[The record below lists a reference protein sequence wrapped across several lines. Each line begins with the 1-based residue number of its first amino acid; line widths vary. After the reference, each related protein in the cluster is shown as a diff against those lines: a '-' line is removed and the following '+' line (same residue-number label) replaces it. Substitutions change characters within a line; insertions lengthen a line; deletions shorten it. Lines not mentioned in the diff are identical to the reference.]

1 MNKEL
6 AKTLTLALVNY
17 IDENRPEDTMDC
29 SSGECVSLEKAFTE
43 ENFDS
48 VEALIN
54 KKLSRLT
61 EFEQALSNYL
71 KNDFEYFHTQKWDEK
86 KWNDVIRTQ
95 SKELIAIAREQL
107 IKDGYIIEKKAFHD
121 AVEKVSPEVMK
132 DVSDNVDKKEKELT
146 EFQDAVRVMIT
157 KALTTHTKDGNG
169 REMSCTV
176 FIDDDTAILLSVG
189 LLELAKKE
197 LARRDEVIT
206 LDKLPPYDKGFQDG
220 KAEAMADLERTYF
233 NNPDKLP
240 KWLKDDI
247 ARRELNAHTKGYNK
261 GYEVATKLYS
271 APSFIPYSP
280 LYQSRPLCWEP
291 GGTCTNPQMDCINCP
306 RRNTGGGFSTSSG
319 TSTSKAKG

>member
-17 IDENRPEDTMDC
+17 IDENRPEGTMDC

-43 ENFDS
+43 ENFDR
-48 VEALIN
+48 VETLIN

-61 EFEQALSNYL
+61 EFETHL
-71 KNDFEYFHTQKWDEK
+71 KWLIENGGSGIEHVKVGA
-86 KWNDVIRTQ
+86 N
-95 SKELIAIAREQL
+95 ELLA
-107 IKDGYIIEKKAFHD
+107 
-121 AVEKVSPEVMK
+121 
-132 DVSDNVDKKEKELT
+132 
-146 EFQDAVRVMIT
+146 
-157 KALTTHTKDGNG
+157 
-169 REMSCTV
+169 
-176 FIDDDTAILLSVG
+176 
-189 LLELAKKE
+189 LAKKE
-197 LARRDEVIT
+197 LARQGEVIT
-206 LDKLPPYDKGFQDG
+206 IGNLGPYDKGFNDG
-220 KAEAMADLERTYF
+220 KAEAMADLEKTYF
-233 NNPDKLP
+233 SNPEKLP

-306 RRNTGGGFSTSSG
+306 RRTTGGGFNTSSG
-319 TSTSKAKG
+319 TSTLKAEG